1 MIVFSINRLAL
12 LRQPVFIFST
22 SLLVSKVR
30 LFILLKISKQKQ
42 KNNIIAIDYAAFLA
56 KIS

>member
-1 MIVFSINRLAL
+1 MNRLAL

-42 KNNIIAIDYAAFLA
+42 KNNRIAIDYAAFLT

>member
-1 MIVFSINRLAL
+1 MVFSINRLAL

-42 KNNIIAIDYAAFLA
+42 KDNRIAIDYTVFLT